1 VNTASKNAIVDAR
14 DVSYVVRG
22 VSVIDRIS
30 LALAASRLTI
40 VTGPNGA
47 GKSTLLR
54 VMAGELPCASGSI
67 CYGDTDVRL
76 LPPWS
81 LAARRAVMAQATR
94 VAFSF
99 SVYEVVRLAVDGL
112 GRKLPRAARERL
124 VAEALTRAEISH
136 LAERSYH
143 ALSGGEQQ
151 RVQFARAICQ
161 LLGGKSLSAW
171 QAAFFDEPTAHLD
184 IAHQLMLMDHVRE
197 LTQTGIAA
205 FVNMHDLNLAAA
217 YADHLVV
224 LKSGRLVAQGK
235 PGDILTN
242 ELLAE
247 VFCVDGRIGE
257 VPPPGVPFL
266 LPHLHAT
273 TQRGAGAP

>member
-1 VNTASKNAIVDAR
+1 MTAAFKNAIVDAR
-14 DVSYVVRG
+14 DVSFAFRG
-22 VSVIDRIS
+22 VSVIEHIS
-30 LALAASRLTI
+30 LALAPGQLTI

-54 VMAGELPCASGSI
+54 ILAGELSCASGSVF
-67 CYGDTDVRL
+67 YDDTDVRR

-81 LAARRAVMAQATR
+81 LAERRAVMAQATR

-99 SVYEVVRLAVDGL
+99 SVYQVVQLAVDGL

-124 VAEALTRAEISH
+124 VAEALAQAEISY
-136 LAERSYH
+136 LAERPYH

-151 RVQFARAICQ
+151 RVQFARATCQ
-161 LLGGKSLSAW
+161 LLAGRILSIR
-171 QAAFFDEPTAHLD
+171 QAAFFDEPTAQLD

-197 LTQTGIAA
+197 LAQTGIAA

-247 VFCVDGRIGE
+247 VFCIDGRVGE
-257 VPPPGVPFL
+257 VPPSGMPFL

-273 TQRGAGAP
+273 TRRGAGAT